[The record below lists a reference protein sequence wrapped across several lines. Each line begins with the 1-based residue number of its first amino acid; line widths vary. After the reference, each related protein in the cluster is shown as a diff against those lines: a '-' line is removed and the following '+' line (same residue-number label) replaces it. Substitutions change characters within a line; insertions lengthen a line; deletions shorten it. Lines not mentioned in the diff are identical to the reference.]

1 MSESE
6 LLNSIAK
13 MLDEHMKSI
22 NERLDSQEAILDK
35 VQANQET
42 VIMPRLDSQEAKLDK
57 VQVNQEAVIMPRVE
71 LLYEGHTAILEK
83 VQRDP
88 RFETL
93 QDEVETLKMA
103 VKHHTSELNDL
114 KKAQ

>member
-1 MSESE
+1 M
-6 LLNSIAK
+6 
-13 MLDEHMKSI
+13 M
-22 NERLDSQEAILDK
+22 
-35 VQANQET
+35 
-42 VIMPRLDSQEAKLDK
+42 
-57 VQVNQEAVIMPRVE
+57 
-71 LLYEGHTAILEK
+71 
-83 VQRDP
+83 QRDP

>member
-35 VQANQET
+35 VQA
-42 VIMPRLDSQEAKLDK
+42 
-57 VQVNQEAVIMPRVE
+57 NQEAVIMPRVE

>member
-22 NERLDSQEAILDK
+22 NERLDSQEAI
-35 VQANQET
+35 
-42 VIMPRLDSQEAKLDK
+42 LDK